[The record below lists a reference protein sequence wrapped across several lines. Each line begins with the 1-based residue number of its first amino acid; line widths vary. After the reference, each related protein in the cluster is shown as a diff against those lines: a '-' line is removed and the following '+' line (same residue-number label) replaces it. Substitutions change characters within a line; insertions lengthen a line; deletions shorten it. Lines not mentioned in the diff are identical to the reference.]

1 MTSVGAL
8 LKGTA
13 PAGVYQVVGLDAD
26 PIVDEAMERGWFCAV
41 VDGARAP
48 TKLLALQEIGR
59 VLDFPSHYGANLDAL
74 ADCLAE
80 LKRKTLIIWVGG
92 LSGLEDLIPV
102 LEGRVDEE
110 PAFAVLISV
119 AA

>member
-13 PAGVYQVVGLDAD
+13 PAGVYQVAGLDAD
-26 PIVDEAMERGWFCAV
+26 PIIDEAMERGWFCAV
-41 VDGARAP
+41 VDGANAP
-48 TKLLALQEIGR
+48 TKQLALQEIGR
-59 VLDFPSHYGANLDAL
+59 ALDFPSHYGANLDAL

-80 LKRKTLIIWVGG
+80 LKHKTLILWVGA

-102 LEGRVDEE
+102 LEDRVDEE
-110 PAFAVLISV
+110 PPFAVLI
-119 AA
+119 AIAQ